1 MLFYIFRH
9 GETDGNVKNIVQGS
23 GIDIPLN
30 EHGKEQAAALRDI
43 FADLD
48 FSTIYCS
55 RMTRAQQTAE
65 IVASGQGATVI
76 SLGGLE
82 EVHFG
87 DAEGMLS
94 AEAHIKYA
102 DILKIIRDIHHPEF
116 KHVKIPHGESVQDSL
131 NRAYKA
137 LDYIKSVEKGSRA
150 VVASHGAL
158 MYNLYLDRFGLRH
171 PFANCEYFVME
182 Y

>member
-9 GETDGNVKNIVQGS
+9 GETDGNVKNIVQGA
-23 GIDIPLN
+23 GVDMPLN

-48 FSTIYCS
+48 FSTIYSS
-55 RMTRAQQTAE
+55 RMTRARQTAE
-65 IVASGQGATVI
+65 IVASGKRVEVVA
-76 SLGGLE
+76 GLE
-82 EVHFG
+82 EIHFG

-94 AEAHIKYA
+94 EDAHEKYA
-102 DILKIIRDIHHPEF
+102 DIFKVIRDIKHPEF
-116 KHVKIPHGESVQDSL
+116 RYAHIPNAESVQDSL
-131 NRAYKA
+131 DRAYKA
-137 LDYIKSVEKGSRA
+137 LDYIKSIEKGSRA
-150 VVASHGAL
+150 VVASHGGL

>member
-9 GETDGNVKNIVQGS
+9 GETDGNLKQIVQGAS
-23 GIDIPLN
+23 IDLPLN

-43 FADLD
+43 FVDLD

-55 RMTRAQQTAE
+55 RMTRARQTAE
-65 IVASGQGATVI
+65 IVASGRGAKVI
-76 SLGGLE
+76 TLNGLE
-82 EVHFG
+82 EIHFG

-102 DILKIIRDIHHPEF
+102 DVFNIVNDIYNPEF

-137 LDYIKSVEKGSRA
+137 LDYIKSVETGSRA

-171 PFANCEYFVME
+171 PFSNCEYFVME